1 MHCAPLQGDNYL
13 MKEGFLTEN
22 KNNTERINDFYSSLI
37 SCKMGNTGNIAYM
50 ALRPLGDFI
59 AHIESID
66 ITPLSDK
73 ELFSFLVFCDNFYKV
88 FPAENYAVYRHYRF
102 HVLGEVSGSSYT
114 IPKVENIN
122 DENSIANLFVEF
134 FKVFGFDE
142 KSDNSVCNAYKDREF
157 LFHFLNLVIDS
168 KKIFAVPRSFSDSK
182 IDYTQKAH
190 ERKKSAIVYSPDIPA
205 ERVFYEET
213 VLRFLNFL
221 IEHFSLEQENMRERG
236 LGDNIF
242 SSDRFNPVI
251 IELYANTYG
260 LVEGTHFKD
269 KSSYLAREER
279 TLEETF
285 VLSKFST
292 IANALNTLANSAT
305 LSV

>member
-1 MHCAPLQGDNYL
+1 
-13 MKEGFLTEN
+13 MKEGFSTEDT
-22 KNNTERINDFYSSLI
+22 NNIERVNDFYSSLI
-37 SCKMGNTGNIAYM
+37 SDKMGNTGNTAYM
-50 ALRPLGDFI
+50 ALKPLGDFI
-59 AHIESID
+59 AHVESID

-122 DENSIANLFVEF
+122 DENSIAKIFVEF
-134 FKVFGFDE
+134 FKILGFDE

-168 KKIFAVPRSFSDSK
+168 KKIFAVPRSVSDAK
-182 IDYTQKAH
+182 IDYTQKSH

-213 VLRFLNFL
+213 LLRFLNFL

-269 KSSYLAREER
+269 ESSYLAREER

-285 VLSKFST
+285 VLSKFSV
-292 IANALNTLANSAT
+292 IANYLSTLANSAAIR
-305 LSV
+305 V

>member
-1 MHCAPLQGDNYL
+1 MHCALLQGDNYL
-13 MKEGFLTEN
+13 MKEGFLTEDT
-22 KNNTERINDFYSSLI
+22 NNIKRINDFYSSLI
-37 SCKMGNTGNIAYM
+37 SDKMGNTGNTAYM
-50 ALRPLGDFI
+50 ALKPLGDFI
-59 AHIESID
+59 AHVESID

-122 DENSIANLFVEF
+122 DENSIAKLFVEF
-134 FKVFGFDE
+134 FKILGFDE

-168 KKIFAVPRSFSDSK
+168 KKIFAVPRSVSDAK

-213 VLRFLNFL
+213 LLRFLNFL

-269 KSSYLAREER
+269 ESSYLAREER

-285 VLSKFST
+285 VLSKFSV
-292 IANALNTLANSAT
+292 IANYLSTLANSAAIR
-305 LSV
+305 V

>member
-1 MHCAPLQGDNYL
+1 MHCALLQGDNYL
-13 MKEGFLTEN
+13 MKEGFSTEDT
-22 KNNTERINDFYSSLI
+22 NNIERVNDFYSSLI
-37 SCKMGNTGNIAYM
+37 SDKMGNTGNTAYM
-50 ALRPLGDFI
+50 ALKPLGDFI
-59 AHIESID
+59 AHVESID

-122 DENSIANLFVEF
+122 DENSIAKIFVEF
-134 FKVFGFDE
+134 FKILGFDE

-168 KKIFAVPRSFSDSK
+168 KKIFAVPRSVSDAK

-213 VLRFLNFL
+213 LLRFLNFL

-269 KSSYLAREER
+269 ESSYLAREER

-285 VLSKFST
+285 VLSKFSV
-292 IANALNTLANSAT
+292 IANYLSTLANSAAIR
-305 LSV
+305 V